1 MWCQDLIQQS
11 TFQPSYTSF
20 KEPRLSF
27 INILFRADWIN
38 VDSILPVTGDESVI
52 LDWSKHQNPMF
63 RKLLQSS
70 SLSIIKSFDNK
81 VDDYYFIAS
90 SKKLERRKI
99 FDWSSNF

>member
-38 VDSILPVTGDESVI
+38 VDSILSLTGDGLVI
-52 LDWSKHQNPMF
+52 LDYRDHQHSIF
-63 RKLLQSS
+63 QKLSQPA
-70 SLSIIKSFDNK
+70 
-81 VDDYYFIAS
+81 V
-90 SKKLERRKI
+90 
-99 FDWSSNF
+99 

>member
-38 VDSILPVTGDESVI
+38 VDSILPVTGDGPSYWIEAI
-52 LDWSKHQNPMF
+52 IKTQCLK
-63 RKLLQSS
+63 KLLQS
-70 SLSIIKSFDNK
+70 LSFSVINKLDN
-81 VDDYYFIAS
+81 YYFIAS
-90 SKKLERRKI
+90 SKKSERRKI
-99 FDWSSNF
+99 FDWSKNV